1 MKNLTKTN
9 LVLFFILALNAKA
22 QTIKTVN
29 GFNHIESV
37 AIDGRYMYAADIG
50 KELNPSA
57 KDGDGKIYK
66 LDLKGNIL
74 DASFVKETLNAPKGL
89 AIDKGVLYIND
100 VDRLLAID
108 IKTGSKLYE
117 IDFSKETSFL
127 NDIAVWDKNTLYVS
141 ATDKSKLFKVNLIDK
156 SYSEIKTDK
165 TIAGINGLYCT
176 KKASRLYVN
185 GFGSDNKPNG
195 VIGYINLKNNQF
207 TQVTKME
214 GYYDG
219 IYIDDD
225 ILYFSNWVAFEKKG
239 VVFSMQLTSGKIS
252 VVKMPEPISGPAD
265 FIIFNDQLVI
275 PGMMDGT
282 LLFAPLKK
290 EVYFIN

>member
-1 MKNLTKTN
+1 MKNIIKIIH
-9 LVLFFILALNAKA
+9 LFFLIIGINTNAQK
-22 QTIKTVN
+22 TIT

-37 AIDGRYMYAADIG
+37 ATDGKFLFAADIG
-50 KELNPSA
+50 KELNPTA
-57 KDGDGKIYK
+57 KDGDGQILK
-66 LDLKGNIL
+66 LDLKGKIL
-74 DASFVKETLNAPKGL
+74 DATFVKETLNAPKGL

-100 VDRLLAID
+100 VDRLLAVD

-127 NDIAVWDKNTLYVS
+127 NDIAVWDKTTLYVS

-165 TIAGINGLYCT
+165 TIAGINGLYCN
-176 KKASRLYVN
+176 KKASKLYVN
-185 GFGSDNKPNG
+185 GFGSDSKPNG
-195 VIGYINLKNNQF
+195 IIGYINLKNNQF
-207 TQVTKME
+207 TQLTNME

-239 VVFSMQLTSGKIS
+239 VVFSMQLSSGKLS
-252 VVKMPEPISGPAD
+252 VLKMLDPISGPAD
-265 FIIFNDQLVI
+265 FTIFNDQLII
-275 PGMMDGT
+275 PGMMDGSI
-282 LLFAPLKK
+282 LFVPIKK
-290 EVYFIN
+290 V